1 MCNKKLKFNLLKKIV
16 FFFFLKL
23 RQNEKIT
30 IFLAKQTSIIE
41 IAILLRLSP
50 LYLARV
56 FPTS

>member
-16 FFFFLKL
+16 FFFKKL

>member
-1 MCNKKLKFNLLKKIV
+1 MCNKKLKFNLLKKI
-16 FFFFLKL
+16 FFFLKL

-41 IAILLRLSP
+41 IAISLRLSP